1 RRAGRQRCQHPPEP
15 GVCDLAA
22 SSDSLRAAL
31 ATGDRN
37 GPQPARDGIWITHAQ
52 RRAPRLQGA
61 LSRRSALAR
70 RGVSP
75 GHGLALADRP
85 LRRRLPASASRS
97 PRRTPAAA
105 RFPRTSLR
113 SRRRQHQR
121 NLRRG
126 RSLLARRL
134 HRAGVERRR
143 SPARVAAHAVA
154 ARSRNLALTASFQL
168 DTQTFS
174 NSKECVMAR
183 STSTSTSGR
192 NTDAPRDAIALLKQD
207 HRTVSALFEEFEKAD
222 EEEQATIA
230 QRVCQLLT
238 VHAQIEE
245 ELLYPAAKEAF
256 EGEEE
261 DEVEHGSAKELI
273 AKIEGMSSGDEHF
286 KATVTVLGEYIKH
299 HVKEEESELF

>member
-1 RRAGRQRCQHPPEP
+1 
-15 GVCDLAA
+15 
-22 SSDSLRAAL
+22 
-31 ATGDRN
+31 
-37 GPQPARDGIWITHAQ
+37 
-52 RRAPRLQGA
+52 
-61 LSRRSALAR
+61 
-70 RGVSP
+70 
-75 GHGLALADRP
+75 
-85 LRRRLPASASRS
+85 
-97 PRRTPAAA
+97 
-105 RFPRTSLR
+105 
-113 SRRRQHQR
+113 
-121 NLRRG
+121 
-126 RSLLARRL
+126 
-134 HRAGVERRR
+134 
-143 SPARVAAHAVA
+143 
-154 ARSRNLALTASFQL
+154 
-168 DTQTFS
+168 
-174 NSKECVMAR
+174 MAR

-261 DEVEHGSAKELI
+261 DEDLVNEAEIEHGSAKELI

-299 HVKEEESELF
+299 HVKEEEGELFPQLKKTELDLKELGGRLADRKFQLMEQLGIEEEAAPQPRKRAASRGAARSKSGNRRSGSRARH